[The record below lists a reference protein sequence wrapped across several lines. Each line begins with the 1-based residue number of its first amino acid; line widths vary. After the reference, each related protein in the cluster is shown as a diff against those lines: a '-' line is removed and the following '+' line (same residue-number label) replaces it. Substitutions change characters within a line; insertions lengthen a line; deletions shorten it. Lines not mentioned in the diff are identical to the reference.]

1 MAADPD
7 STPRNK
13 AEKPKKN
20 GLAESFMNLL
30 SSQFPAHD
38 ENVNETNAT
47 LEDDPIGGGGVGY
60 SHLDAV
66 HGHIDNDGESER
78 DSLSVYKR
86 PIDRASKYSLI
97 QEILQDPTANEGLDI
112 HISYALAPDSKK
124 NLCFELEAT
133 APEHEKLIAELNARL
148 TPKISKKLAAWAKIS
163 AAFGINFV
171 RPYCKEGVGIT
182 HFQCDYFTMPNFI
195 RKYEKAGLLAGYTS
209 QHLRDQ
215 KKGNVSLA
223 PPWALLEI
231 KIPFFEPNMNIEPNK
246 YDGNLYSLYD
256 DVLDQ
261 TAVEAQDYGTSF
273 LEYSFEPYHDFKEA
287 LESLRASRR
296 NASRIDRLI
305 ATQLEN
311 LDPIA
316 AAEYLNLLAQQM
328 KSNSEYIEQRHR
340 QQGTKPLINDSIIP
354 VQGGAKGGVTIDT
367 QSTDPNI
374 QHIEDLMLHLKRYTS
389 SFGLDLSLLGWA
401 DSMSGGLGEGG
412 YFQTSIQAARRSLW
426 IRQACEEFILDSLDL
441 DFWFKYKKV
450 LPDGV
455 KKPWKVKFFSQNSAI
470 EEQENMER
478 ESKANFATIVA
489 TLIDTIALGST
500 NNSPTLKKILLNGVL
515 DVTEETL
522 TEILNELDKPKEGE
536 KEGLMSSLSGMSEL
550 EQLEFLLGKLSENAE

>member
-1 MAADPD
+1 MADESD
-7 STPRNK
+7 STPQ
-13 AEKPKKN
+13 EKTKGK
-20 GLAESFMNLL
+20 GVIKSLFSMIA
-30 SSQFPAHD
+30 SQFEAYD
-38 ENVNETNAT
+38 ETVNESNAT
-47 LEDDPIGGGGVGY
+47 LEDDPISGGSGIGL
-60 SHLDAV
+60 SSIDAV
-66 HGHIDNDGESER
+66 NDNLNDQDGESER
-78 DSLSVYKR
+78 DSLRLYKR
-86 PIDRASKYSLI
+86 PKDRATKYALI

-112 HISYALAPDSKK
+112 HVSYALAPDSRK
-124 NLCFELEAT
+124 NICFEFEAT
-133 APEHEKLIAELNARL
+133 APEHDKLVAELNARL
-148 TPKISKKLAAWAKIS
+148 TPKISKNLAAWVKVT

-182 HFQCDYFTMPNFI
+182 HFQCDYYTMPNFV

-209 QHLRDQ
+209 QHLKDQ
-215 KKGNVSLA
+215 KKGNITLA

-256 DVLDQ
+256 DVLAQ
-261 TAVEAQDYGTSF
+261 TAVETQDYGTSF
-273 LEYSFEPYHDFKEA
+273 LEYSFEPFFDFKEA

-305 ATQLEN
+305 AAQMDN

-328 KSNSEYIEQRHR
+328 KSNSEYIEQKHR
-340 QQGTKPLINDSIIP
+340 NQGTKPLINDSVIP
-354 VQGGAKGGVTIDT
+354 VQGGGKGGVTIDT

-374 QHIEDLMLHLKRYTS
+374 QHIEDIMLHLKRYTS

-412 YFQTSIQAARRSLW
+412 FFQTSIQAARRSLW
-426 IRQACEEFILDSLDL
+426 LRQASEAFIMDAAEL

-450 LPDGV
+450 LPSGIE
-455 KKPWKVKFFSQNSAI
+455 KPWKVKFFSQNSAI
-470 EEQENMER
+470 EEQENAER
-478 ESKANFATIVA
+478 ESRANFATIVA
-489 TLIDTIALGST
+489 TLVDSITQGSS
-500 NNSPTLKKILLNGVL
+500 NKSPTLKKILLDGVL

-522 TEILNELDKPKEGE
+522 DEILKELEVKSESE
-536 KEGLMSSLSGMSEL
+536 EEGLMSG
-550 EQLEFLLGKLSENAE
+550 FLKLSEQEQAELLLGRLMANAE